1 MTERPPLEPEWDAT
15 LSPLPD
21 PTLLGNVLTVG
32 ARLVAGG
39 LLPAEVV
46 EERPGAYALCL
57 VSREG
62 ATVRV
67 LHAGDALEV
76 GRAAGEGPSRWQ
88 IDDPWMSARHF
99 AVAVTADGTPELEGF
114 AAKNGLF
121 VNDRAAP
128 PRSVL
133 RRGDVV
139 RAGTSSFLLL

>member
-1 MTERPPLEPEWDAT
+1 MTERTPSDPDWDAT

-21 PTLLGNVLTVG
+21 ATLLGNVLTVG
-32 ARLVAGG
+32 ARLVADG

-57 VSREG
+57 VAREG

-67 LHAGDALEV
+67 LHAGDTLEV

-88 IDDPWMSARHF
+88 IADPWMSGRHF
-99 AVAVTADGTPELEGF
+99 AVAVTTDGSAELEGF

-121 VNDRAAP
+121 VNDRAAGGHA
-128 PRSVL
+128 VL
-133 RRGDVV
+133 RRGDVI